1 MSSAGV
7 SAVRGRWRAVSAYD
21 LRGRLLALPAWVRF
35 LLLVGL
41 IAFIYGLPYMTIP
54 VLDTPGSNFATVLF
68 FPVGMYVLC
77 AVGLDL
83 AVGRAG
89 IVNFGFAGFFALGA
103 YTMAW
108 LATKHG
114 VSFYA
119 TVPIAAV
126 VGALA
131 ALIMGVATLRLRG
144 DYLAIVTLAFGL
156 IVVAIINNTQALG
169 GINGISGVPHPGPL
183 LGLTFGTFDAGPY
196 DVLLFTMIILVVLAI
211 TRLFNSRVGRA
222 WAAIRQ
228 DEDVAELMGVPT
240 FRFKVAALVLG
251 GAIGGLAG
259 SAYAAQAIYVS
270 PDQFDVSLSVLFVS
284 AVVLGGAGNL
294 LGVVIGA
301 IVIAYLPERFRGFED
316 LRILVFSAV
325 LTLMMI
331 ARPQG
336 LIPRRRAGVRRPQRK
351 EPRDPL
357 PLAGHTPVPSV
368 ERTGP
373 AVLDAPHPSQERAHE

>member
-1 MSSAGV
+1 MSDARASAL
-7 SAVRGRWRAVSAYD
+7 RKRWRTVSAYD
-21 LRGRLLALPAWVRF
+21 IRGRLLALPAWARL
-35 LLLVGL
+35 LLLVAL

-68 FPVGMYVLC
+68 FPVGIYVLC

-108 LATKHG
+108 LSTKHG
-114 VSFYA
+114 VNFYA
-119 TVPIAAV
+119 TLPIAAV

-131 ALIMGVATLRLRG
+131 ALILGVTTLRLRG

-156 IVVAIINNTQALG
+156 IVVAIINNTPALG
-169 GINGISGVPHPGPL
+169 GINGISGVPHPEPL

-196 DVLLFTMIILVVLAI
+196 DILLFTIIILVIFAI

-259 SAYAAQAIYVS
+259 STYAGQAIYVS
-270 PDQFDVSLSVLFVS
+270 PDQFDVTLSVLFVS

-294 LGVVIGA
+294 IGVIIGA

-336 LIPRRRAGVRRPQRK
+336 LIPRRRHGIRRPGSRAGS
-351 EPRDPL
+351 DPL
-357 PLAGHTPVPSV
+357 PLAGQPPIAPV
-368 ERTGP
+368 ERGS
-373 AVLDAPHPSQERAHE
+373 AMLDSTSKPGGGI